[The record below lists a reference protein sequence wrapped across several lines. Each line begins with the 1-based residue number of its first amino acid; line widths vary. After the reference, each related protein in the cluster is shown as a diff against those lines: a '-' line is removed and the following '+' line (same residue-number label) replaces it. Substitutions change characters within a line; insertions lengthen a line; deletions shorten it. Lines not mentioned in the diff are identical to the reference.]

1 MNFRLKITVWFLISV
16 VVLAATLLLATHAH
30 LDEELRA
37 DRWDRSHPQFPGW
50 VIHGSFTDEEVHD
63 ILGELIHVWAFVGIP
78 LVVVAAGVGYWIAML
93 SLRPVREINRH
104 MKSLDWAGARDGIPT
119 PNSDP
124 EIAAL
129 VSSLNALLAR
139 LSRSF
144 NEISEFSSKVAHEL
158 RTPLTLLRMRVEK
171 DAPNLPP
178 DFSEDIQEEIHRL
191 SRLVER
197 ALLAAK
203 ADGGRLNA
211 SPVPV
216 SLGELLRDLREYY
229 QPEAEAVG
237 MDFDWRAGADV
248 RVIADPELLRQ
259 ILHNLLGNAVRHG
272 FGKARLRVFS
282 VRGGETVRV
291 LISNFIRSGK
301 TSGASSGLGL
311 RLVGGL
317 VAALPG
323 TSFRYR
329 KFRGVFS
336 TRLSFS
342 SISQTSLSSS

>member
-1 MNFRLKITVWFLISV
+1 MNFRLKITAWFLLSV
-16 VVLAATLLLATHAH
+16 VALLALLLITAHQH

-63 ILGELIHVWAFVGIP
+63 ILGELIHVWAAVGIP
-78 LVVVAAGVGYWIAML
+78 LIILAAAAGYWIALL
-93 SLRPVREINRH
+93 SIRPVREINRH
-104 MKSLDWAGARDGIPT
+104 MQSLDWAGARRGIPA

-124 EIAAL
+124 EITAL

-144 NEISEFSSKVAHEL
+144 NEMSEFSSKVAHEL

-178 DFSEDIQEEIHRL
+178 DFSEDMQEEIHRL

-211 SPVPV
+211 NIVRMN
-216 SLGELLRDLREYY
+216 LGEFLRDLREYY
-229 QPEAEAVG
+229 EPEAEAKA
-237 MDFDWRAGADV
+237 MEFDWNIPSDV
-248 RVIADPELLRQ
+248 QVAADPELLRQ
-259 ILHNLLGNAVRHG
+259 IFHNLLGNAIRYG
-272 FGKARLRVFS
+272 TGLARLRVCTA
-282 VRGGETVRV
+282 REGGKVRV
-291 LISNFIRSGK
+291 LISNFILPGSAPG
-301 TSGASSGLGL
+301 TGVGLGL
-311 RLVGGL
+311 RLVGSL
-317 VAALPG
+317 VAAMPG
-323 TSFRYR
+323 ISFRYR
-329 KFRGVFS
+329 KIRSIFS
-336 TRLSFS
+336 TRLLFS
-342 SISQTSLSSS
+342 SWA

>member
-1 MNFRLKITVWFLISV
+1 MNFRLKITVWFLFSV
-16 VVLAATLLLATHAH
+16 VALVTTLLLATHEH
-30 LDEELRA
+30 LDEELRT

-63 ILGELIHVWAFVGIP
+63 ILGELIHVWALVGIP
-78 LVVVAAGVGYWIAML
+78 LVIVAAGVGYWIAML

-104 MKSLDWAGARDGIPT
+104 MKSLDWAGARHGIPT
-119 PNSDP
+119 PNNDP

-144 NEISEFSSKVAHEL
+144 NEMSEFSSKVAHEL

-178 DFSEDIQEEIHRL
+178 DFSEDIQEEIRRL

-197 ALLAAK
+197 VLLAAK
-203 ADGGRLNA
+203 ADGGRLNTNPA
-211 SPVPV
+211 PVN
-216 SLGELLRDLREYY
+216 LGELLRDLREYY
-229 QPEAEAVG
+229 QPEAEAVEMEFG
-237 MDFDWRAGADV
+237 WNAGEDV
-248 RVIADPELLRQ
+248 LVIADPELLRQ

-272 FGKARLRVFS
+272 FGRARLRVFS

-291 LISNFIRSGK
+291 LISNFIRSGS
-301 TSGASSGLGL
+301 TSRTGSGLGL

-329 KFRGVFS
+329 RFPGVFS